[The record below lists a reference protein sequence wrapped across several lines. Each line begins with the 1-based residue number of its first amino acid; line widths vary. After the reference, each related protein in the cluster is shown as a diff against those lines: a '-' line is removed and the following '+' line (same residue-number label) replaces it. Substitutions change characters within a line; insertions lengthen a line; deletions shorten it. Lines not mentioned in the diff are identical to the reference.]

1 MGELH
6 SESQSNGRI
15 INQMSSL
22 LTEFI
27 ILNSINYFFFFLDS
41 LSNFDRDLITIVE
54 LIDACYANRVQF
66 ITSFSPSAV
75 NK

>member
-1 MGELH
+1 M
-6 SESQSNGRI
+6 
-15 INQMSSL
+15 
-22 LTEFI
+22 TEFI
-27 ILNSINYFFFFLDS
+27 ILNSINFFFFLDS